1 MYICIYIYIYLY
13 SNLTP
18 GRQDCAAVVGVCGLA
33 TWRWDVG
40 MGPVWVAQAASG
52 EVSIRGPGG

>member
-1 MYICIYIYIYLY
+1 MYIYVYIY
-13 SNLTP
+13 SHLTP